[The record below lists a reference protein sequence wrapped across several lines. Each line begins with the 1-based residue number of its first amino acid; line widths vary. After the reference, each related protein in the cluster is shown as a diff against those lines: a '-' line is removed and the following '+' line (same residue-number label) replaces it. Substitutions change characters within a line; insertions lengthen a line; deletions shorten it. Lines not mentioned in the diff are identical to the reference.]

1 MMTRT
6 DRRRFPILLAATA
19 ALALAMAL
27 LFSTVQAQEGS
38 APDQPRGLSATATH
52 DQVVLTWDDP
62 QDDTITGY
70 VILRRV
76 RVNNTGGE
84 FSGLVPDTGSAATTY
99 TDDTVAAGI
108 TYTYRIKA
116 INAAGTSE
124 RSRWFHID
132 IPAAPVPDKPA
143 GLSATAT
150 HDQVVLTW
158 DDPQD
163 DTITGYVILRRVR
176 VNNTGGE
183 FSVLVADTG
192 SAATTYTD
200 DTVAAG
206 ITYTYRIKAINAAG
220 TSERSRW
227 FHIDIPAAPVPD
239 KPAGLSA
246 TATHDQVVLT
256 WDDPQDDTITGY
268 VILRRVRVN
277 NTGGEFSVLVAD
289 TGTAATTYTDDSV
302 QANTTYTYRIKAI
315 NGHGVSERSRWSHI
329 NVPAA
334 PEAGEGD
341 DPDGEDDGGAP
352 GGPGKRANVS
362 EPDGGDLPVDNT
374 TTGEVDVGGSVTGN
388 IGFGLDGD
396 WFKVVLEAGTRYQ
409 IDLEGADT
417 SRGTLPDPRM
427 GLYASNALV
436 GSLSNDEG
444 VGKNARRIYTPT
456 AAGDYY
462 VRAQNSNG
470 SDTGTYTLSMIVLGA
485 NGASEADTDFPAT
498 TATTGRVDVGASATG
513 NIGTDGDAD
522 WFRVDLEAGKTYQ
535 FDLEGPFNGR
545 GTLEDPLLKLFESG
559 VRIAL
564 NDDSG
569 ATFDSKIIHTPTAGG
584 TYYLEAIEA
593 GEGVSS
599 VTTGTYTLSVREIPP
614 CTLNTGDIWCGVV
627 TVAEIKTS
635 PGDALVGH
643 GFADGAGLSA
653 GSLAGYPDDTMFSV
667 GDNDYTIGAAY
678 IQVPTG
684 STVTGALFVLLSA
697 DLTDDDKAGLV
708 LTVDDT
714 TITFAFS
721 GATKGTTGLYS
732 WGLSGLTWSAGDT
745 VTVRLSAPP
754 PDDFPADTTTTGQ
767 VDVGGSAT
775 GNVESVGDADWF
787 LVELEAGTRYQ
798 IDLEGTPTV
807 RGTMSDPIINAVRDA
822 GGDTI
827 AGTRNDDS
835 GVGNNAR
842 TIFTATAS
850 GAHYVVAA
858 AYQSTG
864 TYTLSVIVLGA
875 NGASEADTDFPDT
888 TATTGRVDVGASVTG
903 NIENNADYDMFRVDL
918 EAGKI
923 YQIDL
928 EGAHNGRGTLPDPY
942 LLVYDGLGTAQAQ
955 YNDVDNSLG
964 NLNSRGAFAPTAT
977 GTYYLEVLEA
987 NSANTGTYT
996 LSVRDITP
1004 PPDDSPD
1011 DSGNV
1016 PDPVTDLL
1024 SNLGQATN
1032 TNFGLLIGT
1041 FENAQGFTTG
1051 SDSHGYFLA
1060 GISLDVNAVPR
1071 TPADV
1076 TISLW
1081 SATSDSPPKPDAA
1094 VATLTHSTDTWATGV
1109 NTFNAPGGTVLDPGT
1124 TYFVVQSYSGARAH
1138 LGLRATAS
1146 GSADDDS
1153 TGWSVAGARLTRSHT
1168 DLGDWSRRSGEYTK
1182 FSVSGAAVP
1191 AQGVA
1196 EGATDLPTNVSE
1208 PDGED
1213 LPADTT
1219 TTGEVEV
1226 GGSVTGNVDRDADVD
1241 WFAVELKKGKRYQFD
1256 VEGADTGRG
1265 NLADPFLWGLYDAG
1279 GQAISD
1285 ARSNDG
1291 GVGKNGRVIYTP
1303 TADGTYYIAAA
1314 GTATMTGTYTLSV
1327 ILLGA
1332 NGASEA
1338 DTDFPRDTST
1348 TGRVEVGASATG
1360 NIDPG
1365 EDLDGFR
1372 VNLEAGKRYR
1382 FDLEGADTG
1391 RGSQA
1396 DPILALYGDSFNV
1409 SHYID
1414 EDDDGGE
1421 GLNSR
1426 LTYTATATGIYHL
1439 EVAGLDPGTYTLS
1452 VREILL
1458 AVAVPP
1464 GGLGPSEIPGAVR
1477 NVSVSYSPV
1486 SGIGG
1491 QIVWW
1496 DAPDETGTGAQ
1507 WITEFRIYGSASEGC
1522 GGYLLDAYEVEHPGS
1537 TTPPEINGVPTG
1549 FKYFKIVYVGPVKFG
1564 VAAVNEL
1571 GEGPCVEG
1579 PDPPPDNS

>member
-1 MMTRT
+1 MIRT
-6 DRRRFPILLAATA
+6 DRRRFPILIAAIA
-19 ALALAMAL
+19 ALAVAMTL

-38 APDQPRGLSATATH
+38 APDKPTGLSATATH

-62 QDDTITGY
+62 GDASITGY

-84 FSGLVPDTGSAATTY
+84 FSELVADTGTAATTY
-99 TDDTVAAGI
+99 TDATVKANT

-116 INAAGTSE
+116 TNEHGVSE
-124 RSRWFHID
+124 RSRWSHID
-132 IPAAPVPDKPA
+132 VPAAPEPEEEQAAEPPDQPT
-143 GLSATAT
+143 GLDATAT

-163 DTITGYVILRRVR
+163 ASITGYVILRRVR
-176 VNNTGGE
+176 GNNTGGK

-192 SAATTYTD
+192 SAAPTYTD
-200 DTVAAG
+200 ATVSANT
-206 ITYTYRIKAINAAG
+206 TYTYRIKAINAHG
-220 TSERSRW
+220 VSERSRW
-227 FHIDIPAAPVPD
+227 SHIDVPAAPEPEEEQAAEPPA
-239 KPAGLSA
+239 KPTGLSA
-246 TATHDQVVLT
+246 TATHNTVVLT
-256 WDDPQDDTITGY
+256 WNDPGDASITGY
-268 VILRRVRVN
+268 VILRRVREN
-277 NTGGEFSVLVAD
+277 DTGGAFSVLVAD
-289 TGTAATTYTDDSV
+289 TGTAATTYTDDIV
-302 QANTTYTYRIKAI
+302 VAETTYTYRIKAI
-315 NGHGVSERSRWSHI
+315 NEHGVSERSRWYHI
-329 NVPAA
+329 DIPPA

-341 DPDGEDDGGAP
+341 DPDGEDDDGAP

-498 TATTGRVDVGASATG
+498 TATTGRVEVGASATG

-627 TVAEIKTS
+627 TVGEVKTTA
-635 PGDALVGH
+635 DALVGH

-653 GSLAGYPDDTMFSV
+653 GSLAGNPDDTMFSV
-667 GDNDYTIGAAY
+667 GDNDYTIMAAY

-684 STVTGALFVLLSA
+684 TTVTGALYVLLSA

-714 TITFAFS
+714 TLTFAFS

-745 VTVRLSAPP
+745 VTVRLPEP
-754 PDDFPADTTTTGQ
+754 TTPDDFPADTTTTGQ

-798 IDLEGTPTV
+798 IDLEGADTN
-807 RGTMSDPIINAVRDA
+807 RGSLTDPLLNAMRDA
-822 GGDTI
+822 SSNTI
-827 AGTRNDDS
+827 TGTWNDDS

-842 TIFTATAS
+842 TIFTATVS

-875 NGASEADTDFPDT
+875 NGASEADTDFSGT
-888 TATTGRVDVGASVTG
+888 TATSGRVDVGASVTG
-903 NIENNADYDMFRVDL
+903 NIASAGDIDL
-918 EAGKI
+918 FAVRLVVGRT
-923 YQIDL
+923 YQFDL
-928 EGAHNGRGTLPDPY
+928 EGSHNGRGTLEDPY
-942 LLVYDGLGTAQAQ
+942 LTLSDG
-955 YNDVDNSLG
+955 SLAFIAENG
-964 NLNSRGAFAPTAT
+964 DINATNLNSQFIYTAT
-977 GTYYLEVLEA
+977 AAGTYYLEAVELSG
-987 NSANTGTYT
+987 NSTGTYT

-1004 PPDDSPD
+1004 PPDDSA
-1011 DSGNV
+1011 
-1016 PDPVTDLL
+1016 DP
-1024 SNLGQATN
+1024 
-1032 TNFGLLIGT
+1032 
-1041 FENAQGFTTG
+1041 
-1051 SDSHGYFLA
+1051 
-1060 GISLDVNAVPR
+1060 
-1071 TPADV
+1071 PAD
-1076 TISLW
+1076 S
-1081 SATSDSPPKPDAA
+1081 
-1094 VATLTHSTDTWATGV
+1094 
-1109 NTFNAPGGTVLDPGT
+1109 
-1124 TYFVVQSYSGARAH
+1124 
-1138 LGLRATAS
+1138 
-1146 GSADDDS
+1146 
-1153 TGWSVAGARLTRSHT
+1153 
-1168 DLGDWSRRSGEYTK
+1168 
-1182 FSVSGAAVP
+1182 
-1191 AQGVA
+1191 
-1196 EGATDLPTNVSE
+1196 TNVSE

-1213 LPADTT
+1213 LPEGIT
-1219 TTGEVEV
+1219 TTGRVEV
-1226 GGSVTGNVDRDADVD
+1226 GGSVTGEIAPALDVD

-1265 NLADPFLWGLYDAG
+1265 NLADPHLWGLQDAG
-1279 GQAISD
+1279 GQAVSG

-1291 GVGKNGRVIYTP
+1291 GVGKNGRVINTP
-1303 TADGTYYIAAA
+1303 DAEGTYYIAVA
-1314 GTATMTGTYTLSV
+1314 GADSTTGTYTLSV
-1327 ILLGA
+1327 IVLGA

-1338 DTDFPRDTST
+1338 DTDFPRDTTT

-1522 GGYLLDAYEVEHPGS
+1522 GGYLLDEYEVAHPGS
-1537 TTPPEINGVPTG
+1537 TTPPEINGAPTG

-1579 PDPPPDNS
+1579 PEPPPPPPDSP

>member
-6 DRRRFPILLAATA
+6 DRRRFPILIAAIA
-19 ALALAMAL
+19 ALALAMTL
-27 LFSTVQAQEGS
+27 VFSPVQAQEGS
-38 APDQPRGLSATATH
+38 APDKPTGLSATASH

-62 QDDTITGY
+62 GDASITGY

-84 FSGLVPDTGSAATTY
+84 FSELVADTGTAATTY
-99 TDDTVAAGI
+99 TDDSVKVNT

-116 INAAGTSE
+116 INEHGVSE
-124 RSRWFHID
+124 RSRWSHID
-132 IPAAPVPDKPA
+132 VPAAPEPEEEQAAEPPDQPT
-143 GLSATAT
+143 GLDATAT

-158 DDPQD
+158 DDPDD

-176 VNNTGGE
+176 VN
-183 FSVLVADTG
+183 D
-192 SAATTYTD
+192 
-200 DTVAAG
+200 
-206 ITYTYRIKAINAAG
+206 
-220 TSERSRW
+220 
-227 FHIDIPAAPVPD
+227 
-239 KPAGLSA
+239 
-246 TATHDQVVLT
+246 
-256 WDDPQDDTITGY
+256 
-268 VILRRVRVN
+268 
-277 NTGGEFSVLVAD
+277 TGGEFSVLVAD

-302 QANTTYTYRIKAI
+302 QANTTYTYRIKAT
-315 NGHGVSERSRWSHI
+315 NEHGVSERSRWFHI
-329 NVPAA
+329 NVPAAPEPEEEQAPEPPDQPTGLDATATHDSVTLTWDDPGDASITGYVILRRVRENDTGGEFSVLVADTGTAATTYTDDTVQANTTYTYRIKAINEHGVSERSRWYHIDTPAA

-341 DPDGEDDGGAP
+341 DPDGEDDDGAP
-352 GGPGKRANVS
+352 GGSGKRANVS

-569 ATFDSKIIHTPTAGG
+569 AAFDSKIIHTPPAVG

-653 GSLAGYPDDTMFSV
+653 GSLAGNPDDTMFSV

-697 DLTDDDKAGLV
+697 DLTDDDKAVLV

-977 GTYYLEVLEA
+977 AL
-987 NSANTGTYT
+987 
-996 LSVRDITP
+996 
-1004 PPDDSPD
+1004 
-1011 DSGNV
+1011 
-1016 PDPVTDLL
+1016 
-1024 SNLGQATN
+1024 
-1032 TNFGLLIGT
+1032 
-1041 FENAQGFTTG
+1041 TT
-1051 SDSHGYFLA
+1051 
-1060 GISLDVNAVPR
+1060 
-1071 TPADV
+1071 
-1076 TISLW
+1076 
-1081 SATSDSPPKPDAA
+1081 
-1094 VATLTHSTDTWATGV
+1094 
-1109 NTFNAPGGTVLDPGT
+1109 
-1124 TYFVVQSYSGARAH
+1124 
-1138 LGLRATAS
+1138 
-1146 GSADDDS
+1146 
-1153 TGWSVAGARLTRSHT
+1153 
-1168 DLGDWSRRSGEYTK
+1168 
-1182 FSVSGAAVP
+1182 
-1191 AQGVA
+1191 
-1196 EGATDLPTNVSE
+1196 
-1208 PDGED
+1208 
-1213 LPADTT
+1213 
-1219 TTGEVEV
+1219 
-1226 GGSVTGNVDRDADVD
+1226 
-1241 WFAVELKKGKRYQFD
+1241 
-1256 VEGADTGRG
+1256 
-1265 NLADPFLWGLYDAG
+1265 
-1279 GQAISD
+1279 
-1285 ARSNDG
+1285 
-1291 GVGKNGRVIYTP
+1291 
-1303 TADGTYYIAAA
+1303 
-1314 GTATMTGTYTLSV
+1314 
-1327 ILLGA
+1327 
-1332 NGASEA
+1332 
-1338 DTDFPRDTST
+1338 
-1348 TGRVEVGASATG
+1348 
-1360 NIDPG
+1360 
-1365 EDLDGFR
+1365 
-1372 VNLEAGKRYR
+1372 
-1382 FDLEGADTG
+1382 
-1391 RGSQA
+1391 
-1396 DPILALYGDSFNV
+1396 
-1409 SHYID
+1409 
-1414 EDDDGGE
+1414 
-1421 GLNSR
+1421 
-1426 LTYTATATGIYHL
+1426 
-1439 EVAGLDPGTYTLS
+1439 
-1452 VREILL
+1452 
-1458 AVAVPP
+1458 
-1464 GGLGPSEIPGAVR
+1464 
-1477 NVSVSYSPV
+1477 
-1486 SGIGG
+1486 
-1491 QIVWW
+1491 
-1496 DAPDETGTGAQ
+1496 
-1507 WITEFRIYGSASEGC
+1507 
-1522 GGYLLDAYEVEHPGS
+1522 
-1537 TTPPEINGVPTG
+1537 
-1549 FKYFKIVYVGPVKFG
+1549 
-1564 VAAVNEL
+1564 
-1571 GEGPCVEG
+1571 
-1579 PDPPPDNS
+1579 